1 MAASTLNKE
10 TRLIIRCS
18 EKEKAL
24 FEKAA
29 DARGLSLSA
38 WVRMI
43 ALDAAKKEKGKP

>member
-1 MAASTLNKE
+1 MTAKE
-10 TRLIIRCS
+10 SRIFIRAS

-24 FEKAA
+24 LQAAA

-43 ALDAAKKEKGKP
+43 ALDAAKREAKK